1 MKKIVLMAVL
11 YTLFSFQVLY
21 PELSKDE
28 KEFVSHIANG
38 NKEEVLDFLN
48 NKKANINLD
57 IMDGATP
64 LMLSII
70 YKQDEIAKLLIEKGA
85 DLNKKEKESGATPL
99 ILSILYERYEIAEIL
114 VEKGANVNIKDNSGF
129 TALIHAIQREKTDL
143 SKMLIEKKSDVNTKI
158 TFKTDGLYLK
168 GFTPLTFNVDKEV
181 AELLIKAGA
190 KVNTRL
196 SINDDSRNIQL
207 ENITPLMWVIFD
219 YNTELAKLLIESGAD
234 INAKDKDG
242 NTALDYVRYRDN
254 SEIEQLLIEKG
265 AK

>member
-1 MKKIVLMAVL
+1 MKKIVLMVVL
-11 YTLFSFQVLY
+11 YTLFSFQALY

-99 ILSILYERYEIAEIL
+99 ILSL
-114 VEKGANVNIKDNSGF
+114 VVYMY
-129 TALIHAIQREKTDL
+129 AL
-143 SKMLIEKKSDVNTKI
+143 SLI
-158 TFKTDGLYLK
+158 
-168 GFTPLTFNVDKEV
+168 
-181 AELLIKAGA
+181 
-190 KVNTRL
+190 
-196 SINDDSRNIQL
+196 SIEHFIPFL
-207 ENITPLMWVIFD
+207 
-219 YNTELAKLLIESGAD
+219 
-234 INAKDKDG
+234 
-242 NTALDYVRYRDN
+242 
-254 SEIEQLLIEKG
+254 
-265 AK
+265 

>member
-1 MKKIVLMAVL
+1 MKKIVLMVVL
-11 YTLFSFQVLY
+11 YTLFSFQALY

-28 KEFVSHIANG
+28 KEFVSHITNG

-64 LMLSII
+64 L
-70 YKQDEIAKLLIEKGA
+70 
-85 DLNKKEKESGATPL
+85 

-114 VEKGANVNIKDNSGF
+114 IEKCANVNIKDNSGF
-129 TALIHAIQREKTDL
+129 TALIHAIQSEKTDL

-242 NTALDYVRYRDN
+242 NTALDYARYRDN